1 MSFHPQRA
9 LVVFLGILVGA
20 ASCWLLL
27 SDSAPVVVPETSSS
41 AQEQPTRVEQRTVK
55 VDPITT
61 VPFDPNTD
69 VEDRP
74 APEAE
79 PSLCLVRMPD
89 GSPAAD
95 TEVLLFRSSERRGFT
110 PATEDRT
117 PLRKLR
123 TNSEGLAL
131 LSPLPRRSLELE
143 SRANELFGYAEF
155 RQEDPAPIGVPDGV
169 VVVLQLE
176 PIQHLSVRVCDAG
189 GAPAGLVQVEVREP
203 RDRGGPLGGPDRRGR
218 ERGGRGGMRGGSL
231 RGVSDAQTGV
241 AHFEITAR
249 EEELRDLDAI
259 EIAAQLPG
267 REEVSSRVTLQVEG
281 TTECVLSVPAS
292 LILTLQLVDGSG
304 TTLQEEATVMLQR
317 ASGAASGGERP
328 TRFTMP
334 VILNMREG
342 QVAVGG
348 IEPGIQLEATTSSR
362 QRISATSPVSVP
374 SGLSAHSATVLAGL
388 RESTVSLVVL
398 DADGGVVPWFSFS
411 TTEVDVAANA
421 GNSRSGSLGDLRGR
435 IGEVMRRGGRP
446 HTTNAEGRAEFGVTP
461 RGGVFEIH
469 AASRGFGW
477 QGFAGEAKPLHTL
490 TIPASAEGGRIDLGA
505 VRLSNLLA
513 LATGRVIAPD
523 QRGVEDLN
531 VRATEVAATT
541 PPDNEPQG
549 RTRNGPRAI
558 GANGARTLGMANSG
572 KDGRFKIYGA
582 RPADGRVALAVDGR
596 EFIAEKLVVDAGARN
611 VQIQI
616 VATGTLE
623 GSVKLVD
630 DRLKLE
636 IDVIATSTR
645 EDLERNESRTR
656 VQRNGTFSLRQ
667 VPAGP
672 CVVRLRV
679 NNEEESVYS
688 GIQVEPN
695 AKSKPEALQGI
706 LVGQGWMLAE
716 TTVRDTAGQPVPG
729 ARLTARAADASDDR
743 STMQALAQSVTDR
756 NGLAS
761 LTLHLG
767 QQYAFSINAS
777 GFVRW
782 HQEALAMPTSITL
795 ERTLD
800 ISLTLPQGLVLPEG
814 LRTRVMLMPAET
826 TDTDSVRSMFG
837 GGTGNFE
844 LTSGATSV
852 LIRNASF
859 GSYRMMAFQRG
870 ANGRG
875 NRERPRTLGEGGAS
889 PFGMLAIGTLNL
901 SAEGSVW
908 HFDPA
913 ALQQLASSAAA
924 SPANR
929 GR

>member
-9 LVVFLGILVGA
+9 LVALLVLLVGA
-20 ASCWLLL
+20 TACWFLLN
-27 SDSAPVVVPETSSS
+27 DNAPAVVPETSSS
-41 AQEQPTRVEQRTVK
+41 ALEQPTRAEPRTLK
-55 VDPITT
+55 VDPITA

-69 VEDRP
+69 AEDRP

-79 PSLCLVRMPD
+79 PSLCLVRLPD

-95 TEVLLFRSSERRGFT
+95 TEVLLFRSSERRGFM
-110 PATEDRT
+110 PATEERT
-117 PLRKLR
+117 PLRKVR

-131 LSPLPRRSLELE
+131 LSPLPRRNLELE

-155 RQEDPAPIGVPDGV
+155 RQQDPAPIGVPDGV

-176 PIQHLSVRVCDAG
+176 QIQHLSVRVCDAG

-203 RDRGGPLGGPDRRGR
+203 RDRGGPFGGPNTRGR

-231 RGVSDAQTGV
+231 RGLSDAQTGV
-241 AHFEITAR
+241 AQFEITAR
-249 EEELRDLDAI
+249 EAELRDLDAI

-267 REEVSSRVTLQVEG
+267 REEVSSRVALQVEG
-281 TTECVLSVPAS
+281 TTECLLTVPAS

-334 VILNMREG
+334 VMLNMRAG
-342 QVAVGG
+342 QIAVGG

-362 QRISATSPVSVP
+362 ERISATSPVSVP

-388 RESTVSLVVL
+388 RESTVRLVVL

-411 TTEVDVAANA
+411 TTEVDVATNA
-421 GNSRSGSLGDLRGR
+421 GNSRNGFPGDLRGR
-435 IGEVMRRGGRP
+435 MGEMMRRGGRP
-446 HTTNAEGRAEFGVTP
+446 HTTDAEGRAEFHVTP

-477 QGFAGEAKPLHTL
+477 QGLGGEAKPLHTL

-505 VRLSNLLA
+505 VRLANLLA
-513 LATGRVIAPD
+513 LATGRVLAPD

-531 VRATEVAATT
+531 VRATEVAASM
-541 PPDNEPQG
+541 PPDNGPQG
-549 RTRNGPRAI
+549 RTRNGPWAM
-558 GANGARTLGMANSG
+558 GANGARTLGMVNSG
-572 KDGRFKIYGA
+572 KDGRFKLYGE

-596 EFIAEKLVVDAGARN
+596 EFIAQKLVVDAGARD
-611 VQIQI
+611 VRLQL

-630 DRLKLE
+630 ERLKLE

-645 EDLERNESRTR
+645 EDLDKSESRIR
-656 VQRNGTFSLRQ
+656 VRRDGTFSLRL

-672 CVVRLRV
+672 CVVRLMV
-679 NNEEESVYS
+679 NNEEERVLS

-695 AKSKPEALQGI
+695 AKSKPEALQGL

-716 TTVRDTAGQPVPG
+716 TIVRDAAGQPVPG
-729 ARLTARAADASDDR
+729 ARLTARRADSAEDR
-743 STMQALAQSVTDR
+743 SAFPVLAQSVTDKV
-756 NGLAS
+756 GHAS
-761 LTLHLG
+761 LTLHSG
-767 QQYAFSINAS
+767 RQHAFSINAS
-777 GFVRW
+777 GFVPWR
-782 HQEALAMPTSITL
+782 QEAVVLPSSITL
-795 ERTLD
+795 ERTLE
-800 ISLTLPQGLVLPEG
+800 ISLALPQGLALPEG
-814 LRTRVMLMPAET
+814 LRIRVMLLPAST
-826 TDTDSVRSMFG
+826 PDTDSMRSMFG
-837 GGTGNFE
+837 GGTANFE
-844 LTSGATSV
+844 LASGASSV

-859 GSYRMMAFQRG
+859 GSYRMLAFQRG

-875 NRERPRTLGEGGAS
+875 NRERPSTAGEGSAS

-913 ALQQLASSAAA
+913 ALQQLATSAAA

-929 GR
+929 AR